1 MIRMKKTVLII
12 VFCLFLLVLGSSAV
26 GFAWFISE
34 LKAPSSNAQTHAVL
48 ITKGSSAEQIA
59 NKLFE
64 AKVIKNVFVFR
75 AYVKYTKQAS
85 ALPVGQF
92 EIPGNLSVSE
102 VIAFLKKGPQE
113 VWVTFPEGMRREQY
127 AERVSSALSHTDSQA
142 RTFRDAFLEDSKG
155 QEGYLFPET
164 YLIPKDTS
172 SPKMVSI
179 LVNTFKKKAPNAP
192 KDIVILASLL
202 ERETRTDSEKPMI
215 AGILTNRI
223 RLGMPLQ
230 VDATVQYA
238 KANLSCDGTGA
249 PCADWWPTVYLD
261 DYKLKSSYNTYVISG
276 LPPAPIASP
285 GLASL
290 QAASNPSENDY
301 LYYIHDKSG
310 LVHFAKTY
318 DEHLSNVQK
327 YLR

>member
-1 MIRMKKTVLII
+1 MKKTVLI
-12 VFCLFLLVLGSSAV
+12 VVLFLFLLVVGSSTV
-26 GFAWFISE
+26 GFVWFMSE
-34 LKAPSSNAQTHAVL
+34 LKAPSTDPQTHSVL

-102 VIAFLKKGPQE
+102 VISFLKKGPQE

-127 AERVSSALSHTDSQA
+127 PERISNALSHTDSQA
-142 RTFRDAFLEDSKG
+142 RAFRDTFLEDSKNE
-155 QEGYLFPET
+155 EGYLFPET
-164 YLIPKDTS
+164 YLIPKDITAT
-172 SPKMVSI
+172 KMVSI
-179 LVNTFKKKAPNAP
+179 LVNTLKKKAPNTT
-192 KDIVILASLL
+192 KDAVILASLL
-202 ERETRTDSEKPMI
+202 ERETRSDSEKPMI
-215 AGILTNRI
+215 AGILMNRI

-238 KANLSCDGTGA
+238 KANLSCEGTGS

-261 DYKLKSSYNTYVISG
+261 DYKLKSPYNTYVISG
-276 LPPAPIASP
+276 LPPAPIPSP
-285 GLASL
+285 GLTSL
-290 QAASNPSENDY
+290 QAAQNPADSDY

-310 LVHFAKTY
+310 AVHYAKTY
-318 DEHLSNVQK
+318 EEHLQNVQN

>member
-1 MIRMKKTVLII
+1 MIRMKKTIFVVVL
-12 VFCLFLLVLGSSAV
+12 CLFLLVLGSSIA
-26 GFAWFISE
+26 GFVWFMSE
-34 LKAPSSNAQTHAVL
+34 LKAPSTNPQSHSVL

-127 AERVSSALSHTDSQA
+127 PERISSALSYTDSQA
-142 RTFRDAFLEDSKG
+142 QAFREAFLEDSKG

-164 YLIPKDTS
+164 YLIPKDITS
-172 SPKMVSI
+172 TKMVSI
-179 LVNTFKKKAPNAP
+179 LTNTFKKKAPNST

-202 ERETRTDSEKPMI
+202 ERETRTDSEKPTI

-230 VDATVQYA
+230 VDASVQYV
-238 KANLSCDGTGA
+238 KANLSCQSSA

-261 DYKLKSSYNTYVISG
+261 DYKLKNPYNTYLISG
-276 LPPAPIASP
+276 LPPTPISSP

-290 QAASNPSENDY
+290 EAATNPDQNDF
-301 LYYIHDKSG
+301 LYYIHDKAG
-310 LVHFAKTY
+310 QAHFAKTY
-318 DEHLSNVQK
+318 DEHLANVQK